1 MPNNFWLLIS
11 KNKID
16 KKGENLMKVKTLKLI
31 RLGLVATTMQMLVA
45 LSFEVALAET
55 FPAREIELVINF
67 APGGSTDMMARIV
80 GNKVSKH
87 LGVPVIYNN
96 KPGGGGAIAA
106 NFVANSKPDGYV
118 VGTAGASNLGTL
130 LATSDKIPYT
140 LKEFSGVARAAI
152 VPLVV
157 VARKGRFE
165 NFEAL
170 VKEAKQKPGAI
181 MFGSW
186 GSKSTSHI
194 MGELI
199 NQVLGI
205 KIKHVPFD
213 GGAKALVAVLGG
225 HIDIAVSTPSTSL
238 SNLRAGTVAALAVT
252 TPNRVDDIPDAPTMK
267 ELGFSSATFASYD
280 GFVTSSKV
288 PKERLE
294 VLLSAFEK
302 SMMDPEV
309 QDGLK
314 KAGMVPGFLSGK
326 DYDAFLASNLDLL
339 KSVATKAGIKE

>member
-1 MPNNFWLLIS
+1 
-11 KNKID
+11 
-16 KKGENLMKVKTLKLI
+16 MKSRTPKMLQ
-31 RLGLVATTMQMLVA
+31 LGLHLTGVAMLLA
-45 LSFEVALAET
+45 ISFQTSFAET
-55 FPAREIELVINF
+55 FPSREIEMVINF

-87 LGVPVIYNN
+87 LNVAVIYNN

-106 NFVANSKPDGYV
+106 NYVANAKPDGYV

-140 LKEFSGVARAAI
+140 LKEFSGIARAAI

-157 VARKGRFE
+157 VAKKGRFD
-165 NFEAL
+165 NFQAL
-170 VKEAKQKPGAI
+170 VKAAKQKPGEI

-194 MGELI
+194 VGELI
-199 NQVLGI
+199 NQVLDI
-205 KIKHVPFD
+205 KMRHVPFD
-213 GGAKALVAVLGG
+213 GGAKALVAVLGD

-238 SNLRAGTVAALAVT
+238 ANLRAGTVSALAVT
-252 TPNRVDDIPDAPTMK
+252 TPNRIEDIPDAPTMT
-267 ELGFSSATFASYD
+267 ELGYPAATFASYD
-280 GFVTSSKV
+280 GFVTSSKI

-294 VLLSAFEK
+294 VILAAFEK
-302 SMMDPEV
+302 SMKDPEV

-314 KAGMVPGFLSGK
+314 KAGMVPGFLGGK
-326 DYDAFLASNLDLL
+326 DYDAFLLKNLDLL
-339 KSVATKAGIKE
+339 KNVATKAGIKE